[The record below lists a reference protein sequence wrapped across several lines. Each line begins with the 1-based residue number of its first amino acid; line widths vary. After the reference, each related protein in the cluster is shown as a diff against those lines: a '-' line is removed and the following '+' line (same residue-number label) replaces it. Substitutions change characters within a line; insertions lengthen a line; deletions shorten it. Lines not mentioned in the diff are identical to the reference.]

1 VLGAARLR
9 GKASD
14 IEMRHPSPWVCEM
27 RDGALARMYF
37 YSSHAEALE
46 AVGLAQGA

>member
-1 VLGAARLR
+1 VLGAVRFQ

-14 IEMRHPSPWVCEM
+14 IEMSHPFAWVCEL

-46 AVGLAQGA
+46 AVGLAKGV